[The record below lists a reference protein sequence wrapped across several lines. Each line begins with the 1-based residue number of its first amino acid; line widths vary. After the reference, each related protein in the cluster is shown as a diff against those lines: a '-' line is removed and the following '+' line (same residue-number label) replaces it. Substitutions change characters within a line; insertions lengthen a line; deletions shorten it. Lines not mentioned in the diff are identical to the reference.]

1 MQSVQSLVSEEDSRM
16 QEEFGVKLFLL
27 ADKCLIKEA
36 RLNGT
41 NEKAKGGPVEKCVD
55 KLLKYRGLNM
65 EMHILRLEMAK
76 EML

>member
-1 MQSVQSLVSEEDSRM
+1 M

-27 ADKCLIKEA
+27 ADKCLMKEV
-36 RLNGT
+36 RLNET
-41 NEKAKGGPVEKCVD
+41 KQKVGPVEKCVD

>member
-1 MQSVQSLVSEEDSRM
+1 M

-27 ADKCLIKEA
+27 ADKCLMKEV
-36 RLNGT
+36 RLNGD
-41 NEKAKGGPVEKCVD
+41 KQQKVGPVDKCVD